1 MYYTSYIRWAC
12 QDKISIWIFCMRI
25 RRGMVLKKGTKRATS
40 SWYSDIGIADTKM
53 SYLPN
58 FLKDTFSR
66 MSTDT
71 ISFTTPCISDDTT
84 SKTFSVSSHACMLH
98 QYMMIVG
105 SRIIICLWCHWKEAK
120 VPQMVIRLELPCQ
133 VMSEPPVE
141 WCRKLHYKFAHWW
154 SMTKCTY
161 GLLMYMNLRF
171 RHHSWYNTSVIF
183 LYGSINCN
191 LE

>member
-1 MYYTSYIRWAC
+1 MSLHANPKRKVSEQEDKEGYAFIIFRFWYYRHKNQLFAY
-12 QDKISIWIFCMRI
+12 FM
-25 RRGMVLKKGTKRATS
+25 
-40 SWYSDIGIADTKM
+40 
-53 SYLPN
+53 
-58 FLKDTFSR
+58 KDTFSC

-71 ISFTTPCISDDTT
+71 ISFTMQGTTSCISDDTT

-120 VPQMVIRLELPCQ
+120 VPQMVIRLELSCQ

-161 GLLMYMNLRF
+161 GLLKYANLRF
-171 RHHSWYNTSVIF
+171 CHHSWYNTSIIF
-183 LYGSINCN
+183 LYDPINCN